1 MVSKV
6 FADKIN
12 AEIFGGQNY
21 TPPTVWYFGLS
32 MKPITD
38 GVIPAGGEPTNA
50 GYKRVRITNDQDN
63 FTTPTHNSIYQTS
76 FVSNK
81 VAITMS
87 EITGGNQIIVPY
99 FFLSSEETGT
109 SCEVWGNFANARV
122 LTVDSQLIIKA
133 GGAIF
138 AIENA

>member
-1 MVSKV
+1 MVSKD
-6 FADKIN
+6 FANKIN

-21 TPPTVWYFGLS
+21 IPPTTWYFGLS
-32 MKPITD
+32 TKPITD
-38 GVIPAGGEPTNA
+38 GVIPTDGEPTNA
-50 GYKRVRITNDQDN
+50 GYQRSEVANNQDT
-63 FTTPTHNSIYQTS
+63 FTVPTFNATYPLS

-87 EITGGNQIIVPY
+87 EITGGNQITVPY
-99 FFLSSEETGT
+99 FFLSSEATGT
-109 SCEVWGNFANARV
+109 TCEVWGNFANARV

-138 AIENA
+138 SLENA